1 MRDGRRCGTYTVEE
15 PRGNA
20 SFSLPR
26 VLGLKNLDPY
36 NTINNVN
43 GCAMPQ
49 AVSRLPPAAKA
60 WVQSQATECGVCGGK
75 DRIGKGFFPSTFG
88 FPPGQDYFIN
98 IPHYFTY
105 LQYYIISVNESSVI

>member
-20 SFSLPR
+20 SFPFPR

-43 GCAMPQ
+43 VCAMPQ

-60 WVQSQATECGVCGGK
+60 WVQSQATEYGVCGGK
-75 DRIGKGFFPSTFG
+75 AFFPSTFG
-88 FPPGQDYFIN
+88 FPPVRI
-98 IPHYFTY
+98 IPS
-105 LQYYIISVNESSVI
+105 ISHIPSHIFSVT